1 MVSPHPIALGVDI
14 FARPSKA
21 FPLVDAN
28 PLLEQADTPPL
39 GRVRQILERVQSLD
53 PMIHLPLYGAGSS
66 FGHGL
71 GHGSTEFIS
80 KAEDEYEYDN
90 SPSDEATPLPSKSS
104 LSCRL

>member
-1 MVSPHPIALGVDI
+1 
-14 FARPSKA
+14 
-21 FPLVDAN
+21 
-28 PLLEQADTPPL
+28 
-39 GRVRQILERVQSLD
+39 
-53 PMIHLPLYGAGSS
+53 MIHLPLYGAGSS